1 MPYNY
6 ICMQR
11 TKRFS
16 HNIRNNLYTAVMA
29 RYITQEMNDLDG
41 KGEKR
46 VYYRMKIEENVDADS
61 FMDQIAYPGS
71 GLSRASVVSVMTAV
85 AEHLARCMADGR
97 SVTLE
102 GIGTFK
108 PKLGVVKDKE
118 IDTLEE
124 GEPQRNAQSLKVNGV
139 SFRTDKKLVRNTNRR
154 CKLTR
159 GGTSRIK
166 PSPYDVEERLARA
179 LHYLDEHPFMR
190 VSDYMA
196 VTGLKRTSATLE
208 LQRLRRDP
216 SSGITFSG
224 WGKHKVYIRRNDN
237 IITQE

>member
-1 MPYNY
+1 
-6 ICMQR
+6 
-11 TKRFS
+11 
-16 HNIRNNLYTAVMA
+16 MA

-46 VYYRMKIEENVDADS
+46 VYYRMKIEENIDANQ
-61 FMDQIAYPGS
+61 FMDEIAYPGS

-85 AEHLARCMADGR
+85 AEQLARCMADGR

-118 IDTLEE
+118 IDTLAE

-139 SFRTDKKLVRNTNRR
+139 SFRADKKLVRDTNRR

-166 PSPYDVEERLARA
+166 SSPYAEEERLAQA
-179 LHYLDEHPFMR
+179 LRFLDEHHVMH
-190 VSDYMA
+190 VSDYMRITRA
-196 VTGLKRTSATLE
+196 ETDKRDIGTTTFPPCPIQRDHLLRQRETQSVYTQKRGLNALFSLFY
-208 LQRLRRDP
+208 
-216 SSGITFSG
+216 SGMTIL
-224 WGKHKVYIRRNDN
+224 
-237 IITQE
+237 

>member
-1 MPYNY
+1 
-6 ICMQR
+6 MQR
-11 TKRFS
+11 AKRFS

-46 VYYRMKIEENVDADS
+46 VYYRMKIEENIDANQ
-61 FMDQIAYPGS
+61 FMDEIAYPGS
-71 GLSRASVVSVMTAV
+71 GLSRASVVSVMIAV
-85 AEHLARCMADGR
+85 AEQLARCMADGR

-118 IDTLEE
+118 IDTLAE

-139 SFRTDKKLVRNTNRR
+139 SFRADKKLVRDTNRR

-166 PSPYDVEERLARA
+166 SSPYAEEERLAQA
-179 LHYLDEHPFMR
+179 LRFLDEHHVMH
-190 VSDYMA
+190 VSDYMRI
-196 VTGLKRTSATLE
+196 TGLKRTSATLE
-208 LQRLRRDP
+208 LQRFRHAP

-224 WGKHKVYIRRNDN
+224 SGKHKVYIRKK
-237 IITQE
+237 EG